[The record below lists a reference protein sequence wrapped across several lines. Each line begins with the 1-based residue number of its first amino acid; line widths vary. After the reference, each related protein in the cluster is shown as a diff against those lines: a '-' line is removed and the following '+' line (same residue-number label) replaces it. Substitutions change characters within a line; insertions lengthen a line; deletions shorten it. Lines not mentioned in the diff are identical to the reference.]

1 LNGRRVFDSEA
12 ITSPRNLEFVYLGPE
27 EGAKAKKNEEAELPR
42 WKIVEV
48 ELRRWKIAEDAAQR
62 QKRRE
67 SEHKAQDL

>member
-27 EGAKAKKNEEAELPR
+27 EGAKAKKNEEAEL
-42 WKIVEV
+42 
-48 ELRRWKIAEDAAQR
+48 RRWKIAEDAAQR